1 MHCSCFPPLCLFP
14 VEWHS
19 CDKIMS
25 VGLEQGVWSRV
36 LNDKSELQKSVWSD
50 TLMLCSVRET
60 KTINVHGI
68 DVQFLH
74 IPWFGESLD
83 DS

>member
-1 MHCSCFPPLCLFP
+1 
-14 VEWHS
+14 
-19 CDKIMS
+19 MS
-25 VGLEQGVWSRV
+25 VGLEQGVWSGV